1 MTVTSATN
9 KVSYSGNGSTTVF
22 AYSFKIFDQDDLT
35 VILRSATGTETTQTI
50 TTHYTVSGVGSASGG
65 NVTMGT
71 APASGTT
78 LTILREQPLTQGLD
92 LVANDPFPASSM
104 EDSLDKLTMQVQTL
118 DEEIGRAI
126 KASKTNTITST
137 EFTVSATDRANKV
150 FSFDG
155 SGELAVTQEL
165 GTLKGNWAA
174 STAYVVRDLV
184 KDTSTNNIFMCI
196 TAHTSSGSQPLTS
209 NTDSA
214 KWSLIVD
221 AAAAATSATAAAT
234 SATAAASS
242 ATAAASSASSAST
255 QASNASSSASTAS
268 TQATNAAS
276 SASAAATS
284 ATAAAAALDEFTDVY
299 LGAKSSDPS
308 TDNDGNALTA
318 GDLYF
323 NTTSDTLMVYTG
335 SAWTAAALTASDFI
349 AVTGGTISGANKL
362 QFRDTGL
369 FINSSAD
376 GQLDV
381 DADTEL
387 EITAPTVDLNGT
399 LTVSGDTTLE
409 DGADLI
415 TASAGTSNFRAG
427 VNAGNSIASG
437 GNYNVLIGD
446 EAGTA
451 LTTGDDNVAIGF
463 EALKTEDEHG
473 RNVAVGYQSLK
484 TLNAGAL
491 AVTTTVGYKAGTSL
505 TTGVQN
511 TLIGGLSGDAL
522 TDADYNVAVG
532 NNTLTTDTKG
542 SKSTAIGYEALAV
555 QNFTTSTDSNNTAV
569 GYQAGASISTGL
581 RNTLVGSQAGDT
593 LTDAD
598 DNIAVGAGALGS
610 DTKGNK
616 SVALGKDALG
626 VQNFTSS
633 TDTYNVGVGHL
644 AGGAIT
650 VGQKNTFIGTQA
662 GDAITDSDANVAIGF
677 NALGSD
683 TLGTKSVAI
692 GESALFSQN
701 FTSATTTYNTAVGT
715 DAGVAVTTGVQ
726 NTLIGASAGDS
737 LTDADYN
744 TAVGFDALAADT
756 RGSKSTAMGRS
767 ALSSQNF
774 TSATD
779 TYNTG
784 FGYFAGAGVT
794 TGKQNTIV
802 GGLAADALT
811 TGTNNVAMG
820 YLALSTETAGDN
832 SVAIGRS
839 ALNTQ
844 NNTSGGNIYNTAVGH
859 SAGKSVTVGT
869 RNTLIG
875 AEAGDAIT
883 TGTKQTAL
891 GYKALGA
898 NTDGVDNVALGDG
911 ALTADTR
918 GCRTVAIGRD
928 AFATQNFTSP
938 TDVHSVAVGYAAGQQ
953 VTTGDK
959 NTLIGSLAGDAITTG
974 SNNTLVGMG
983 TEPSS
988 ATSGSEIV
996 LGKGT
1001 IGLGGYNFTFGKDN
1015 GSDRVYNQFSSNAT
1029 FTRVSDER
1037 YKKEIQTNTDC
1048 GLDFINDLRTVTFKF
1063 KAKSEIPDTL
1073 PDYDAEATTAT
1084 HTDKLY
1090 GVIAQEVKAALDTHN
1105 ITDFGGHH
1113 EDPKTGIQG
1122 VAQSMFI
1129 YPLIKA
1135 VQELSAKNAALEAR
1149 ITTLE
1154 G

>member
-323 NTTSDTLMVYTG
+323 NTSSDTLMVYTG

-349 AVTGGTISGANKL
+349 SVTGGTISGANKL

-387 EITAPTVDLNGT
+387 EITAPTVDINASTAVLVSNDLKLDSDAAVLGFGADNDVTLTHVADTGLLLNSTMALQFNDASQSINAPSATVLDINATDEIELNATAVDLNGT

-427 VNAGNSIASG
+427 VNAGNSIQSG
-437 GNYNVLIGD
+437 GNYNTVVGD

-451 LTTGDDNVAIGF
+451 ITTGDYNVAIGYIAGDAINTG
-463 EALKTEDEHG
+463 E
-473 RNVAVGYQSLK
+473 RNVI
-484 TLNAGAL
+484 AGHS
-491 AVTTTVGYKAGTSL
+491 AGGAL
-505 TTGVQN
+505 TTGGSNTAIGDRALLADTQGSNSVAIGRNALFAQNFSSATNAYNIAIGRDAGASITTGEKN
-511 TLIGGLSGDAL
+511 TLIGGQAGDAL
-522 TDADYNVAVG
+522 TD
-532 NNTLTTDTKG
+532 TD
-542 SKSTAIGYEALAV
+542 A
-555 QNFTTSTDSNNTAV
+555 NTAV
-569 GYQAGASISTGL
+569 
-581 RNTLVGSQAGDT
+581 
-593 LTDAD
+593 
-598 DNIAVGAGALGS
+598 
-610 DTKGNK
+610 
-616 SVALGKDALG
+616 
-626 VQNFTSS
+626 
-633 TDTYNVGVGHL
+633 
-644 AGGAIT
+644 
-650 VGQKNTFIGTQA
+650 
-662 GDAITDSDANVAIGF
+662 GF

-683 TLGTKSVAI
+683 TLGTKSVAV

-701 FTSATTTYNTAVGT
+701 FTSATASYNTAVGT
-715 DAGVAVTTGVQ
+715 DAGVSVTT
-726 NTLIGASAGDS
+726 
-737 LTDADYN
+737 
-744 TAVGFDALAADT
+744 
-756 RGSKSTAMGRS
+756 
-767 ALSSQNF
+767 
-774 TSATD
+774 
-779 TYNTG
+779 
-784 FGYFAGAGVT
+784 
-794 TGKQNTIV
+794 
-802 GGLAADALT
+802 
-811 TGTNNVAMG
+811 
-820 YLALSTETAGDN
+820 
-832 SVAIGRS
+832 
-839 ALNTQ
+839 
-844 NNTSGGNIYNTAVGH
+844 
-859 SAGKSVTVGT
+859 GT

-959 NTLIGSLAGDAITTG
+959 NTLIGSLAGDSITTG
-974 SNNTLVGMG
+974 SNNTCVGMG
-983 TEPSS
+983 TEPS
-988 ATSGSEIV
+988 AVDSGSEIV

-1001 IGLGGYNFTFGKDN
+1001 IGMGGSNFTFGKDD
-1015 GSDRVYNQFSSNAT
+1015 GSNRVYNQFSSNAT

-1037 YKKEIQTNTDC
+1037 YKEDIQTNTDC

-1063 KAKSEIPDTL
+1063 KALSDIPDTL
-1073 PDYDAEATTAT
+1073 PDYDAEATTPE
-1084 HTDKLY
+1084 HPDKLY